1 MKNFLVIAILLCG
14 SILLVGCNKKTSI
27 SPDGT
32 TTTETVAEGQVEVD
46 LVAANGLAAC
56 LTENGVTMYGTER
69 CGHCKNQK
77 AMFGEAFDKVT
88 YVDCDQQRQTC
99 LDAGVRGFPTR
110 IDAQGNTYPGT
121 QPLSKLAEIGTCDW
135 NQ

>member
-1 MKNFLVIAILLCG
+1 MTKSVVIIIIILVVAIGIAALLG
-14 SILLVGCNKKTSI
+14 TSGAR
-27 SPDGT
+27 SGT
-32 TTTETVAEGQVEVD
+32 ALDPFAQC
-46 LVAANGLAAC
+46 LAAK
-56 LTENGVTMYGTER
+56 NVTMYGAYS
-69 CGHCKNQK
+69 CSHCQNQK